1 MEITKFK
8 SVFDSITSNKEESQ
22 KMRLRADLMTT
33 LIQEIESWN
42 LKQKDAAQKLGILQP
57 RLNELLKGKLGN
69 FSLDSLVELSLK
81 SGLDVFIETKR
92 AA

>member
-8 SVFDSITSNKEESQ
+8 SVFDSITPNKEESQ

-33 LIQEIESWN
+33 LIHEIESWN
-42 LKQKDAAQKLGILQP
+42 LKQKEAALKLGIMQP
-57 RLNELLKGKLGN
+57 RLNDLLKGKLGN
-69 FSLDSLVELSLK
+69 FSLDSLIELSLK
-81 SGLDVFIETKR
+81 SGLEVFIETKR